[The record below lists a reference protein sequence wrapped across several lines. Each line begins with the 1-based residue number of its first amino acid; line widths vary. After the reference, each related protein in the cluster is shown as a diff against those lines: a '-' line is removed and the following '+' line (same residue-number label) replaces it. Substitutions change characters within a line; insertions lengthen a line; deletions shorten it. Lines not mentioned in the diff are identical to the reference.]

1 MTVTAITR
9 EVSPCIGT
17 CALTFLDRTAIDVER
32 AVCQHN
38 DYERHLAALGVRVV
52 SLPAPPDLPDAV
64 FVEDTAVVL
73 DEVAVMTSPMLE
85 SRRREVESVAA
96 VLERYRPLLR
106 IEGDA
111 HLEGGDV
118 LRIGRTVYV
127 GLSRRTNCEGASQ
140 LARFLAPWGYRVQPV
155 EVRGCL
161 HLKTGGTY
169 LGGNTLLANPTWID
183 CAPFDGLR
191 ILEVPEEEPDAAN
204 VLLLG
209 EVVLLAASFPRTR
222 AMLRGEGFPVESVDI
237 SELQKAEAGLTCCS
251 AIFEG

>member
-127 GLSRRTNCEGASQ
+127 GLSRRTNHAGAEQ
-140 LARFLAPWGYRVQPV
+140 LEDLLGPYGYRVRPV
-155 EVRGCL
+155 PLACCL
-161 HLKTGGTY
+161 HLKTAATAVGRDTV
-169 LGGNTLLANPTWID
+169 LLNPAWVDPTV
-183 CAPFDGLR
+183 FDGVCTIAVAPDEPEAGNALR
-191 ILEVPEEEPDAAN
+191 IGDTVLVPS
-204 VLLLG
+204 
-209 EVVLLAASFPRTR
+209 SFPRTQ
-222 AMLRGEGFPVESVDI
+222 ALLEDAGFRVDSIDI

-251 AIFEG
+251 ILFET